1 MVLAKKGLHQEVID
15 RIRRYYTGGVTI
27 PMVNDVPGK
36 KIHNHRRTL
45 RQGDCPSST
54 WFAYGV
60 DPLLEYLHHRLE
72 GITITSSIVH
82 GPVYKGQGR
91 RLDPI
96 KQKYTVIGYC
106 DDVKPAISNLGEFLI
121 VDQGATLFEKSS
133 GCRLHRDPTSDKC
146 KVLLLGSWKALEQ
159 EEIPLPFLRITD
171 SLDML
176 GVQLL
181 AKYTDTRQCNGDILT
196 NMIKG
201 KTDLWKAGKFVPFC
215 ARSFSINC
223 HALSKI
229 WYRTSCVDVRKG
241 DIKKM
246 TSFIKGWIYQDKL
259 VKPQEELLYRS
270 VKDGGLGL
278 FHLESK
284 VLANLICC
292 FLETAGHPD
301 FHENFFHRSLLDFHV
316 RGIGVKDPGRPPY
329 YSQEFFAIIK
339 EATEEGLNVFD
350 FKVKDWYSRL
360 VRNMT
365 HETINMEQS
374 LKVSRIEYLYP
385 QVDHS
390 QSHRCIRMSGLSS
403 AQISTLF
410 CLKNDLFPTRERL
423 FRCEKASS
431 ERCLECCRRDDHG
444 HFLMCS
450 HLQVVCSPVIDTLRE
465 VHPGLSLERIVN
477 VAFEGSEAEIFA
489 ACWVLSL
496 LVEYI
501 WESRRLL
508 VRVFQEKM
516 IGIFRAKLIILSKPK
531 ELKSKYVK
539 TAELYELIS
548 SKVL

>member
-1 MVLAKKGLHQEVID
+1 M
-15 RIRRYYTGGVTI
+15 
-27 PMVNDVPGK
+27 
-36 KIHNHRRTL
+36 
-45 RQGDCPSST
+45 
-54 WFAYGV
+54 
-60 DPLLEYLHHRLE
+60 
-72 GITITSSIVH
+72 
-82 GPVYKGQGR
+82 
-91 RLDPI
+91 
-96 KQKYTVIGYC
+96 
-106 DDVKPAISNLGEFLI
+106 
-121 VDQGATLFEKSS
+121 
-133 GCRLHRDPTSDKC
+133 
-146 KVLLLGSWKALEQ
+146 
-159 EEIPLPFLRITD
+159 
-171 SLDML
+171 
-176 GVQLL
+176 
-181 AKYTDTRQCNGDILT
+181 
-196 NMIKG
+196 
-201 KTDLWKAGKFVPFC
+201 
-215 ARSFSINC
+215 
-223 HALSKI
+223 
-229 WYRTSCVDVRKG
+229 
-241 DIKKM
+241 
-246 TSFIKGWIYQDKL
+246 
-259 VKPQEELLYRS
+259 KPQEKLLYRS

-360 VRNMT
+360 VKNMT

-385 QVDHS
+385 QIDHS

-423 FRCEKASS
+423 FRCEKAPS

-477 VAFEGSEAEIFA
+477 VAFEGSDAEIFA

-501 WESRRLL
+501 WESRRML
-508 VRVFQEKM
+508 VRVVQEKM

-539 TAELYELIS
+539 TEKLYELIS
-548 SKVL
+548 NKVL